1 MLWCSLLFTKANYFL
16 LLLYQS
22 LWQIRIILLSLIFGV
37 RSTLF
42 NEVPC
47 FGQAKLK
54 HLIKSGIK
62 DLKIAG
68 CWYLLSSLSTLWLH
82 KKCFIFQFILFIK
95 YICIWR
101 IFNSFG
107 GLDKK
112 NVKVKIFDLDTSIFI
127 IILRVWK
134 STHSVLI
141 KIQFK
146 LIVFGLC
153 KYIFRNLC
161 RWLFLVYDLI

>member
-1 MLWCSLLFTKANYFL
+1 MLWWSLLFTKANCFL

-22 LWQIRIILLSLIFGV
+22 LWQIRIILLSLIFWV
-37 RSTLF
+37 HSTLF

-62 DLKIAG
+62 YKKLQAVDT
-68 CWYLLSSLSTLWLH
+68 CFHPCLLSGYIRNTLFFNLFSAESTSVSEGYSVVWGTRQE
-82 KKCFIFQFILFIK
+82 KCWSENIWFRHIHLF
-95 YICIWR
+95 
-101 IFNSFG
+101 
-107 GLDKK
+107 L
-112 NVKVKIFDLDTSIFI
+112 T
-127 IILRVWK
+127 IILRCWK

-161 RWLFLVYDLI
+161 RSLFLV

>member
-37 RSTLF
+37 HSTLF

-54 HLIKSGIK
+54 YLIKSGIK
-62 DLKIAG
+62 YKR
-68 CWYLLSSLSTLWLH
+68 LLIPAFVLLYSLVT
-82 KKCFIFQFILFIK
+82 KKKKYFIFQLILFIK

-101 IFNSFG
+101 ISNSFG

-112 NVKVKIFDLDTSIFI
+112 NVEMKIFDLDTSILLLLLLFWG
-127 IILRVWK
+127 VE
-134 STHSVLI
+134 
-141 KIQFK
+141 
-146 LIVFGLC
+146 
-153 KYIFRNLC
+153 NLHT
-161 RWLFLVYDLI
+161 LFLLWYSLNW

>member
-1 MLWCSLLFTKANYFL
+1 MLWWSLLFTKANYFL

-22 LWQIRIILLSLIFGV
+22 SWQIRIILLSLIFWV
-37 RSTLF
+37 RSALF

-62 DLKIAG
+62 YKKIAG
-68 CWYLLSSLSTLWLH
+68 CWYLLSSFSTLWLH
-82 KKCFIFQFILFIK
+82 KKYFIFQFILFIK
-95 YICIWR
+95 CIFIWR

-112 NVKVKIFDLDTSIFI
+112 NVEVKIFDLDTSIFFYYYFE
-127 IILRVWK
+127 
-134 STHSVLI
+134 VL
-141 KIQFK
+141 KIYTF
-146 LIVFGLC
+146 C
-153 KYIFRNLC
+153 SY
-161 RWLFLVYDLI
+161 